1 MLGNPYAK
9 QLGGKKDKDEDLY
22 AGYEDIAAKQAQI
35 IATVSGSVKNGSNAI
50 MASQGMRPPT
60 QSGNQPSAA
69 GDAPRPMTSVKGA
82 GYVSDKAKTASG
94 RTAAFDP
101 LKPQDL
107 GPAPPLQKRSDT
119 SPEFQAKEMEKEVHK
134 FFEESCEAASQ
145 RKFSVALE
153 KAKEAKKKEK
163 NLTRYRE
170 KHSIADQNNQE
181 LTNAVLINLGIM
193 FQYNNMYND
202 ALSQYMLV
210 VKTKAGP
217 GIGRVRVN
225 MGNIYFAQKK
235 FPAAIKMYR
244 MAMDQIANLSTEM
257 RFKLM
262 RNIGNAFVKLGQY
275 QDAISSYESIMDA
288 HPTSLTGFNLIVCY
302 YALGNKE
309 LMKKGFQQL
318 LNVQE
323 NYDDDDEDSDDEKND
338 DPLDELAADKRRRKK
353 ITSQYIHQ
361 AAMLIAPVL
370 EKDFSAGFDWVEETL
385 KAPRAAN
392 GGDSTRKG
400 FPKIAADIEICK
412 GISYLK
418 KRNIKEAIEVFKGF
432 EQKDIGLVDQAATNL
447 SFLYYLENDFTN
459 AEKYAELAVKAD
471 RYNAK
476 ALVNKANIYF
486 EKGDLEAAKELYLE
500 AIGVEADCVQ
510 AIYNLGLAYKRL
522 KQYKDALQAF
532 KKLHR
537 IVPKDPQVI
546 YHIANLYDHLCD
558 NHQAA
563 EWFKVLHGIVPNDPK
578 VLARLGVLYTKE
590 QDETAAFHNFLDSYN
605 AYPVNMEVIS
615 WLGVWYVKGE
625 LYEDAIQYFMRA
637 AEIEPDEVK
646 WQLMVASC
654 YRRMG
659 ARKQALEMYKK
670 IHKQDPDNIECLRY
684 LCSITK
690 DMNDQQYEEY
700 SRLLARAER
709 AAQRPDNKYLTADPE
724 DQQPAPGG
732 AARPN
737 TSDDNTGSANL
748 GGIHHDIAP
757 KQAGPMLGQAGGGK
771 DAEDWGEGLEDD
783 LLPL

>member
-1 MLGNPYAK
+1 MAGLNPYAK
-9 QLGGKKDKDEDLY
+9 PLGGDKTAKKDDIYE
-22 AGYEDIAAKQAQI
+22 GYEGFGEKVQQI
-35 IATVSGSVKNGSNAI
+35 MQTVSGTNKGTSAIVPSV
-50 MASQGMRPPT
+50 GMRPPT
-60 QSGNQPSAA
+60 QSGNASGASAE
-69 GDAPRPMTSVKGA
+69 APRPMTSAKGA
-82 GYVSDKAKTASG
+82 GYVSAKPGASS
-94 RTAAFDP
+94 RSAAFDP
-101 LKPQDL
+101 LKQQDM
-107 GPAPPLQKRSDT
+107 GPAPPLAKRSDN
-119 SPEFQAKEMEKEVHK
+119 SPDFQSRDQEKQVHK
-134 FFEESCEAASQ
+134 LLEESAVANGNKQ
-145 RKFSVALE
+145 LPLALE
-153 KAKEAKKKEK
+153 KAKECRKRERNLTKFREK
-163 NLTRYRE
+163 NNLT
-170 KHSIADQNNQE
+170 DQINVD
-181 LTNAVLINLGIM
+181 LANAVLLNLA
-193 FQYNNMYND
+193 FQYQANSMHAE
-202 ALSQYMLV
+202 ALNHYMMC
-210 VKTKAGP
+210 VKAKGATGM
-217 GIGRVRVN
+217 GRIRVN
-225 MGNIYFAQKK
+225 MGNIYFQQRK

-244 MAMDQIANLSTEM
+244 MAMDQIGQPNAEM
-257 RFKLM
+257 RFKIM
-262 RNIGNAFVKLGQY
+262 KNIGNAFVRLGQY
-275 QDAISSYESIMDA
+275 QDAIHSYEAIMEA
-288 HPTSLTGFNLIVCY
+288 HPNSVTGFNLILCY

-323 NYDDDDEDSDDEKND
+323 NYDDDEEDSDDEKAQSD
-338 DPLDELAADKRRRKK
+338 LRDTLAADKRRRKK
-353 ITSQYIHQ
+353 VTSQLIHQ
-361 AAMLIAPVL
+361 AAMLVAPVL

-385 KAPRAAN
+385 KAPRTVN
-392 GGDSTRKG
+392 GGESTRKG
-400 FPKIAADIEICK
+400 FPKIAADIEISK

-432 EQKDIGLVDQAATNL
+432 ERKDIGLVDQAATNL

-486 EKGDLEAAKELYLE
+486 EKGDLESAKELYLE

-510 AIYNLGLAYKRL
+510 AIYNLGLGYKRL
-522 KQYKDALQAF
+522 SQYKDALQAF

-546 YHIANLYDHLCD
+546 YHIANLYDHLHD

-563 EWFKVLHGIVPNDPK
+563 EWFKVLHGNVPNDPK

-590 QDETAAFHNFLDSYN
+590 EDETAAFHNFLDSYN

-615 WLGVWYVKGE
+615 WLGVWYVKNE
-625 LYEDAIQYFMRA
+625 LYEEAIQYFMRA

-659 ARKQALEMYKK
+659 ARKQALELYKK

-709 AAQRPDNKYLTADPE
+709 ASQRQDTKYRNDDL
-724 DQQPAPGG
+724 DQSGG
-732 AARPN
+732 GGQQARPN
-737 TSDDNTGSANL
+737 SSDGNAAGAGVQHEIAPKAKGNMLGGGGSANK
-748 GGIHHDIAP
+748 GD
-757 KQAGPMLGQAGGGK
+757 
-771 DAEDWGEGLEDD
+771 DDWGDDELGDD